1 MPPHTTDHPSR
12 AEPHGRIAA
21 VPCCLHGLCWCPG
34 THCLH
39 LPEENAMWVVSGGGF
54 MALLSSLVENQI
66 DLNPG
71 SSQPS
76 KSSFS
81 YGVLSPCVRNCK
93 SWHEPCCGLL
103 FISTSSRFVLMS
115 WKSKAETD
123 SELKSETNKVGCD
136 INFSSSLGKSQTWQF
151 QHLIGF

>member
-1 MPPHTTDHPSR
+1 MPPHTTDHPSE
-12 AEPHGRIAA
+12 AEPPGSIAA
-21 VPCCLHGLCWCPG
+21 VPCCLHGLYWCQG
-34 THCLH
+34 TQCLH
-39 LPEENAMWVVSGGGF
+39 LPEENATWVGSGGGF

-66 DLNPG
+66 DLYLG
-71 SSQPS
+71 FSQPT
-76 KSSFS
+76 KSPFT
-81 YGVLSPCVRNCK
+81 YRVLSPYVRNYI
-93 SWHEPCCGLL
+93 SWHKPCYVL

-123 SELKSETNKVGCD
+123 SELKSESNKVGCD